1 MSNKLL
7 KLFIITMVFLAIAVP
22 MSGCTTEQGAT
33 ATPTATPLPSTAP
46 AQTLKLATTT
56 SVNDSG
62 LLGYI
67 LPEFEKQNNVKV
79 QILSAGSGQAIAY
92 GASGD
97 VDVLIVHSPAA
108 EKTFMD
114 QGHGWNKTQV
124 AHNFYVIVGPASDPA
139 GIKGLNATEAYSK
152 IAEKQV
158 PFVARQDA
166 SGTDSKNKDI
176 WNKSSLKAVPSNKT
190 NSWYIGTGTGM
201 GDTLRLANEKQA
213 YTLSDISTYLSLQ
226 KNLGLVVLVE
236 NDPSMLINKYD
247 VIAVNQ
253 TEYPSVNYPMAKKL
267 VDYLTSQSCQQKIAE
282 YGQAQYGRP
291 LFYADLLN
299 NTTPK

>member
-7 KLFIITMVFLAIAVP
+7 KLLIISMACIAIGVS
-22 MSGCTTEQGAT
+22 MSGCTSPTVSPT
-33 ATPTATPLPSTAP
+33 VTPTATPAP
-46 AQTLKLATTT
+46 QVLKVATTT

-67 LPEFEKQNNVKV
+67 LPDFEKANNVQV
-79 QILSAGSGQAIAY
+79 QVLSAGSGQAIAY

-114 QGHGWNKTQV
+114 QGHGWNKTQI

-139 GIKGLNATEAYSK
+139 GIRGMTNATQAYAA
-152 IAEKQV
+152 IAAKNAT
-158 PFVARQDA
+158 FVARVDA

-190 NSWYIGTGTGM
+190 NTWYIATGSGM
-201 GDTLRLANEKQA
+201 GDTLRMASEKQA
-213 YTLSDISTYLSLQ
+213 YTLSDISTFLAQ
-226 KNLGLVVLVE
+226 PKNLDLVVLVE
-236 NDPSMLINKYD
+236 SDPVTLINKYD

-253 TEYPSVNYPMAKKL
+253 TEFPSVNYPMAKKFIE
-267 VDYLTSQSCQQKIAE
+267 YLTSQPTQQKIAE

-291 LFYADLLN
+291 LFFADLLN
-299 NTTPK
+299 NTTST

>member
-7 KLFIITMVFLAIAVP
+7 KLLIIPIAFIAITVIL
-22 MSGCTTEQGAT
+22 SGCTTNQGGNAT
-33 ATPTATPLPSTAP
+33 ATPQASPFVP

-62 LLGYI
+62 LLDYI
-67 LPEFEKQNNVKV
+67 LPDFEKQNNVNV
-79 QILSAGSGQAIAY
+79 QVLSAGSGQAIAY

-114 QGHGWNKTQV
+114 QGHGWNRTQF
-124 AHNFYVIVGPASDPA
+124 AHNFFIIVGPASDPV
-139 GIKGLNATEAYSK
+139 GIKGLNATQAYAK
-152 IAEKQV
+152 IAQAQAT
-158 PFVARQDA
+158 FVARVDG

-176 WNKSSLKAVPSNKT
+176 WNKTSYGVPSNKT
-190 NSWYIGTGTGM
+190 NTWYLATGAGM
-201 GDTLRLANEKQA
+201 GDALRMANEKQA
-213 YTLSDISTYLSLQ
+213 YILSDIATYEALS
-226 KNLGLVVLVE
+226 KNLNLAILVE
-236 NDPSMLINKYD
+236 NDPSILINKYD

-253 TEYPSVNYPMAKKL
+253 TEYPSVNYPMATKL
-267 VDYLTSQSCQQKIAE
+267 IDYLKSQPTQQKIAE

-299 NTTPK
+299 NSTT

>member
-1 MSNKLL
+1 MSNKLM

-22 MSGCTTEQGAT
+22 LSGCTTEQGAT

-67 LPEFEKQNNVKV
+67 LPDFEKANNVKV
-79 QILSAGSGQAIAY
+79 QVLSAGSGQALAY
-92 GASGD
+92 AASGD
-97 VDVLIVHSPAA
+97 VDVVIVHSPSL

-114 QGHGWNKTQV
+114 EGHGWNKTQF

-139 GIKGLNATEAYSK
+139 GVKGMTNATQAYKK
-152 IAEKQV
+152 IADKQAT
-158 PFVARQDA
+158 FVARVDN
-166 SGTDSKNKDI
+166 SGTDT
-176 WNKSSLKAVPSNKT
+176 WNKGLWNKTGLGVPDNKT
-190 NSWYIGTGTGM
+190 NTWYVATGSGM
-201 GDTLRLANEKQA
+201 ADTLRMASEKQA
-213 YTLSDISTYLSLQ
+213 YTLSDISTFLSQQ
-226 KNLGLVVLVE
+226 KNLQLVVLME
-236 NDPSMLINKYD
+236 DDPANLINKYD

-253 TEYPSVNYPMAKKL
+253 TQHPTVNYAMALKL
-267 VDYLTSQSCQQKIAE
+267 IDYLKSQPGQQKIAG

-291 LFYADLLN
+291 LFFADLLN
-299 NTTPK
+299 NTTST